1 MEDCGPDGPPR
12 DARSI
17 ESIWEECVLR
27 KSILTAATA
36 ALALGVSFGAANAE
50 KIKIALIEGLS
61 GPFAANG
68 QAALRELEFATNE
81 FINGKNIAGGIEVE
95 VIGLDGQVNP
105 KETLV
110 QLQNAIS
117 QGVTYVVQGNSSGV
131 AHAIVDALSKHN
143 ERNPDSRVLFLNHSA
158 VDPALTNEKCS
169 FWHFR
174 FDGNADMKMNAIT
187 ETIKADKSATK
198 VYIIGQDYSFG
209 KAVSASAK
217 DFLGKKRP
225 DLQVVGDEL
234 HPIGKVKD
242 FTPYV
247 QKIQAA
253 GADTII
259 TGNWG
264 SDMVNLAKSISD
276 LGVKANIY
284 TFYAAGTGITGTIG
298 ASGKDKVFVVGEGR
312 INPPGTPENAAYIEK
327 YRAKYNGADPI
338 YSRLAY
344 MVQMLGKAMD
354 KAKSG
359 KPIDVAKALE
369 GMEHTTLAGDKVVMR
384 AEDHQLQMPLQIF
397 VHTNE
402 NIKYDYDKSGFGL
415 LEKTSVPSAENQ
427 TATTCSMQRPS

>member
-1 MEDCGPDGPPR
+1 M
-12 DARSI
+12 
-17 ESIWEECVLR
+17 
-27 KSILTAATA
+27 LTAVTA
-36 ALALGVSFGAANAE
+36 VVALGVSFGAAQAE
-50 KIKIALIEGLS
+50 KVKIALIEGLS
-61 GPFAANG
+61 GPFAVNG
-68 QAALRELEFATNE
+68 IAALRELEFAVNE
-81 FINGKNIAGGIEVE
+81 FINGKNIAGGVEVE

-131 AHAIVDALSKHN
+131 AHAIVDALNKHN
-143 ERNPDSRVLFLNHSA
+143 ERNPDQRVLFLNHSA

-187 ETIKADKSATK
+187 ETIKADKEASK
-198 VYIIGQDYSFG
+198 LYIIGQDYSFG
-209 KAVSASAK
+209 KAVSEASK
-217 DFLGKKRP
+217 KYVGEKRP
-225 DLQVVGDEL
+225 DIKVVGDEL

-276 LGVKANIY
+276 LGIKAKIY
-284 TFYAAGTGITGTIG
+284 TFYGAGQGVTGTIG
-298 ASGKDKVFVVGEGR
+298 ASGKDRVFVVSEGHL
-312 INPPGTPENAAYIEK
+312 NPPGTPENEAFIKK
-327 YRAKYNGADPI
+327 YKAKFPDADPLYGRI
-338 YSRLAY
+338 VY
-344 MVQMLGKAMD
+344 MVQMLAKAMD
-354 KAKSG
+354 KAKSA

-369 GMEHTTLAGDKVVMR
+369 GMEHTTLAGDKVKMR
-384 AEDHQLQMPLQIF
+384 AEDHQIQVPLNIL

-402 NIKYDYDKSGFGL
+402 GVTIDYDKSGYGL
-415 LEKTSVPSAENQ
+415 VTKATIPVEQNQVP
-427 TATTCSMQRPS
+427 TTCNMQRPS